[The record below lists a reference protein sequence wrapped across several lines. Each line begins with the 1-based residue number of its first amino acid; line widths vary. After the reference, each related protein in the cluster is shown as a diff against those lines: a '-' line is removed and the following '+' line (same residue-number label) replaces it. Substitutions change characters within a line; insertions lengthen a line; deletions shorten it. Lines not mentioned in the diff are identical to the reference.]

1 MAQAIDRELE
11 HYIMMLNLSQKKS
24 ILSVI
29 KTFLQPSE
37 AEERISRE
45 QYNLEIKEAERR
57 MDAGKFISQT
67 EVDKQILSW

>member
-57 MDAGKFISQT
+57 MDAGKFISQS